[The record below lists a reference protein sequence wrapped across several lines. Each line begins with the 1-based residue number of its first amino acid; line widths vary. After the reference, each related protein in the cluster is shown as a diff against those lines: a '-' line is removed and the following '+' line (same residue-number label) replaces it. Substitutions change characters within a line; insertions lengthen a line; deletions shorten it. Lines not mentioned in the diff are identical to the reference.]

1 MDTGSRPY
9 CGRII
14 VRLPQNQCTLYTAQY
29 LNFDDI
35 GFGRSKMY
43 KKKNVVTFVC
53 FFFMRT
59 YSDKNRLLLFTHS
72 PCSGKYRLFSDTV
85 ETYKN
90 CVWFTHVST
99 IICSQLYASN
109 VVKVICLFSN
119 IYSLSRRSDT
129 NLRNDSAQKL
139 RLQLSRVDTRQTTV
153 FISTSENKHCI
164 HYR

>member
-1 MDTGSRPY
+1 MNTGSRRY

-14 VRLPQNQCTLYTAQY
+14 VRLPQNQWTLYTAQY
-29 LNFDDI
+29 LNFADI

-43 KKKNVVTFVC
+43 KKKKCSDVC
-53 FFFMRT
+53 LFFFFMRT
-59 YSDKNRLLLFTHS
+59 YSSKNRLLLFTHS

-99 IICSQLYASN
+99 IMCTKLYASN

-129 NLRNDSAQKL
+129 NLRNDSARK
-139 RLQLSRVDTRQTTV
+139 LQLSRVDTRQTTV
-153 FISTSENKHCI
+153 FISTSENKHFI
-164 HYR
+164 RYW